1 MKKASPESALATSEA
16 IGAKLD
22 VLEQKLDRLRALYE
36 SFFLGLDKRPPE
48 VPRSELNRLFLEMQQ
63 VPIRNAALRFRF
75 QTLQQRWST
84 HLTHWNRVLREMEN
98 GTYRRDVERAQRRL
112 AQRGETL
119 STDEAI
125 ALGIPVARAQAFVER
140 HNRVA
145 ARAPQS
151 AAPSPGAAA
160 TASAE
165 SAAPPAAASATPRAD
180 PSATPRDD
188 ASPPAAVSDQD
199 VARLLARWHLAD
211 RQLGRAD
218 SAPPAER
225 LKAQLEAQIPK
236 ILSARGGTKVEFDIA
251 TKGGKVVVRVKNVV

>member
-1 MKKASPESALATSEA
+1 MKKASAESALATSEA
-16 IGAKLD
+16 ISAKLD
-22 VLEQKLDRLRALYE
+22 LLEQKLDRLRALYE

-48 VPRSELNRLFLEMQQ
+48 VPRAELNRFIIEMQQ
-63 VPIRNAALRFRF
+63 VTIRNAALRFRF

-112 AQRGETL
+112 ARRGETL

-140 HNRVA
+140 HNREA
-145 ARAPQS
+145 KR
-151 AAPSPGAAA
+151 
-160 TASAE
+160 TASQAP
-165 SAAPPAAASATPRAD
+165 AAVPAVAPPP
-180 PSATPRDD
+180 PSEVRDQ
-188 ASPPAAVSDQD
+188 AVAPAAVSDQE
-199 VARLLARWHLAD
+199 VTRLLARWHLAD
-211 RQLGRAD
+211 RKLGRPD

-225 LKAQLEAQIPK
+225 LKSELEAQIPK

-251 TKGGKVVVRVKNVV
+251 TKSGKVVVRVKNVV

>member
-1 MKKASPESALATSEA
+1 VKKASPESALATSEA

-140 HNRVA
+140 HNRAA
-145 ARAPQS
+145 ARGPQP
-151 AAPSPGAAA
+151 AAPSSAA
-160 TASAE
+160 
-165 SAAPPAAASATPRAD
+165 SAAPPASATPPTAAASATPRED
-180 PSATPRDD
+180 PSA
-188 ASPPAAVSDQD
+188 SAAVSDQEI
-199 VARLLARWHLAD
+199 ARLLARWHLAD

-218 SAPPAER
+218 STPPAER